1 MGAFLGSALMLAS
14 QQGQAAAGVLMLLA
28 YSLGLGIPFLASA
41 VLIDRLKNAFQFIK
55 RNYKIINIVSGTLLI
70 LVGVL
75 MMTGLLG
82 RLLAVLS

>member
-1 MGAFLGSALMLAS
+1 M
-14 QQGQAAAGVLMLLA
+14 
-28 YSLGLGIPFLASA
+28 
-41 VLIDRLKNAFQFIK
+41 KNAFQFIK